1 MRKKNVGVLSFE
13 DAIKMGEYNPD
24 YKPRKA
30 RFVVGV
36 KVLVFDKKG
45 KLLILKRSSKT
56 KVGGLWSFPGGT
68 IDKGEDVQEAAIRE
82 THEETKLDIGNIK
95 IFDVTTINKGK
106 KDESIVVGFTA
117 LVKNRKIKL
126 NWEHD
131 KYKWIDSRKS
141 QEYNLTPYANYIVD
155 RYIKW
160 QEQE

>member
-1 MRKKNVGVLSFE
+1 
-13 DAIKMGEYNPD
+13 MGEYNPD

-68 IDKGEDVQEAAIRE
+68 IGKGEDVQEAAIRE
-82 THEETKLDIGNIK
+82 TLEETKLEIGNIK
-95 IFDVTTINKGK
+95 VFDVTTINKGK

-117 LVKNRKIKL
+117 SVKSGKIIL

-131 KYKWIDSRKS
+131 EYKWIDSRKS
-141 QEYNLTPYANYIVD
+141 QEYNLTPYANYIVEL
-155 RYIKW
+155 RYKVKK
-160 QEQE
+160 